1 MNNDG
6 AWKILL
12 LILLIPFVMA
22 IDVALFV
29 FVLIATRIETAVRKI
44 KKRLSKKGVQMNLI
58 NRRKRALKEEE
69 VEYLLMDDPDDDREL
84 SQEEME
90 NLLRVWY
97 EEGPF

>member
-1 MNNDG
+1 
-6 AWKILL
+6 
-12 LILLIPFVMA
+12 
-22 IDVALFV
+22 
-29 FVLIATRIETAVRKI
+29 
-44 KKRLSKKGVQMNLI
+44 MNLI

>member
-1 MNNDG
+1 
-6 AWKILL
+6 
-12 LILLIPFVMA
+12 MA
-22 IDVALFV
+22 IDVALFF

>member
-44 KKRLSKKGVQMNLI
+44 KKRLSKKGV
-58 NRRKRALKEEE
+58 
-69 VEYLLMDDPDDDREL
+69 
-84 SQEEME
+84 
-90 NLLRVWY
+90 
-97 EEGPF
+97 